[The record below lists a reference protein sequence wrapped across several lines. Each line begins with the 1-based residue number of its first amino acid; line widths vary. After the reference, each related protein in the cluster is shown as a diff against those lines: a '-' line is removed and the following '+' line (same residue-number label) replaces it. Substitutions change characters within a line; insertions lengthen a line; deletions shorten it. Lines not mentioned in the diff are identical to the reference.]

1 MNLKPKLLPVFVL
14 GICSLANAQII
25 NNGIIKITT
34 NTNVFVQDE
43 YTNDTSGNHVCDGNF
58 YLNSNFVN
66 NGTTSASSGTTYFKS
81 ATNNLLTLSGTSD
94 NANFYNLEIDVTAA
108 DKKGV
113 SVANNFALQVANAVH
128 FKSGDLRLVG
138 EAQLIQEHAGTD
150 NNTAVSGKLL
160 VDQQGTVSPFQY
172 DYWSSPV
179 TNGGMFS
186 LSGGKFDG
194 SDAVINAFNPTQILF
209 NSGSPYNGLPSV
221 LDGGGNVT
229 TALTINTRWLYKYSR
244 GSGSYAEWIA
254 LNGSSTLLPGE
265 GYTMKGPNALTA
277 KQNYV
282 YYGLPNNGDY
292 QFAITTGESILLG
305 NPYPSALDA
314 EKFLNDN
321 ISVVES
327 LYFWVDGGSTSH
339 VLSDYLG
346 GYAIRNLTGGT
357 PPSIASPL
365 ISGIGTSG
373 TVTAPSQYVPIAKGF
388 FVLAIGSGNVVF
400 NNSQRY
406 FKTES
411 NRLVSQGS
419 NDLDASNKYLRI
431 GYEDPE
437 GFHRQLL
444 LGFMPNS
451 LADLSYN
458 PGYDA
463 IQLMTREDDV
473 FFIIDNNLNKQY
485 AIQGVNGFSEFM
497 EFPIGLVISEA
508 GTHQLMLDAV
518 ENFTETV
525 YLKDNLLN
533 TTHDLT
539 ASNFEINLPA
549 GDYLDRF
556 SIVFQPAETLTTSNP
571 ELEQTLVYYNGENH
585 IVVSKPSSLEVDSI
599 DVYNMLGQHI
609 LSVSENLKNQ
619 NKILIPFTNSQGVYL
634 VVINSK
640 SSKKSTK
647 ILKY

>member
-1 MNLKPKLLPVFVL
+1 MNLKLKLLPVFVL
-14 GICSLANAQII
+14 GICFLASAQTI
-25 NNGIIKITT
+25 NNGIFKIMPG
-34 NTNVFVQDE
+34 TNVFVESE
-43 YTNDTSGNHVCDGNF
+43 YTNASTGNHVSDGNF

-194 SDAVINAFNPTQILF
+194 SDAAINAFNPTQILF

-229 TALTINTRWLYKYSR
+229 TALTINNRWLYKYSR

-254 LNGSSTLLPGE
+254 LNGSSILHPGE
-265 GYTMKGPNALTA
+265 GYTMKGPNALTD

-282 YYGLPNNGDY
+282 FYGLPNNGDY

-321 ISVVES
+321 ITVVEA

-346 GYAIRNLTGGT
+346 GYAIRCLTGGT

-373 TVTAPSQYVPIAKGF
+373 TVTEPSQYVPIAKGF

-406 FKTES
+406 FKTDT
-411 NRLVSQGS
+411 NRLV
-419 NDLDASNKYLRI
+419 NNLDTGNKYLRL

-451 LADLSYN
+451 SADLSYN

-473 FFIIDNNLNKQY
+473 FFIIDNNPNKQY

-533 TTHDLT
+533 TTHDLSV
-539 ASNFEINLPA
+539 ANFEINLPA

-585 IVVSKPSSLEVDSI
+585 IVVSKPSSLEVDSV

-634 VVINSK
+634 VVLNSK

>member
-1 MNLKPKLLPVFVL
+1 
-14 GICSLANAQII
+14 
-25 NNGIIKITT
+25 
-34 NTNVFVQDE
+34 
-43 YTNDTSGNHVCDGNF
+43 
-58 YLNSNFVN
+58 
-66 NGTTSASSGTTYFKS
+66 
-81 ATNNLLTLSGTSD
+81 
-94 NANFYNLEIDVTAA
+94 
-108 DKKGV
+108 
-113 SVANNFALQVANAVH
+113 
-128 FKSGDLRLVG
+128 
-138 EAQLIQEHAGTD
+138 
-150 NNTAVSGKLL
+150 
-160 VDQQGTVSPFQY
+160 
-172 DYWSSPV
+172 
-179 TNGGMFS
+179 
-186 LSGGKFDG
+186 
-194 SDAVINAFNPTQILF
+194 
-209 NSGSPYNGLPSV
+209 
-221 LDGGGNVT
+221 
-229 TALTINTRWLYKYSR
+229 
-244 GSGSYAEWIA
+244 
-254 LNGSSTLLPGE
+254 
-265 GYTMKGPNALTA
+265 
-277 KQNYV
+277 
-282 YYGLPNNGDY
+282 
-292 QFAITTGESILLG
+292 
-305 NPYPSALDA
+305 
-314 EKFLNDN
+314 
-321 ISVVES
+321 
-327 LYFWVDGGSTSH
+327 
-339 VLSDYLG
+339 
-346 GYAIRNLTGGT
+346 
-357 PPSIASPL
+357 
-365 ISGIGTSG
+365 
-373 TVTAPSQYVPIAKGF
+373 
-388 FVLAIGSGNVVF
+388 
-400 NNSQRY
+400 
-406 FKTES
+406 
-411 NRLVSQGS
+411 
-419 NDLDASNKYLRI
+419 LRI

-451 LADLSYN
+451 SADLSYN

-473 FFIIDNNLNKQY
+473 FFIIDNNPNKQY

-525 YLKDNLLN
+525 YLKDNLMN

>member
-1 MNLKPKLLPVFVL
+1 MNLKLKLLPVFVL
-14 GICSLANAQII
+14 GICFLASAQTI
-25 NNGIIKITT
+25 NNGIFKIMPG
-34 NTNVFVQDE
+34 TNVFVESE
-43 YTNDTSGNHVCDGNF
+43 YTNASTGNHVSDGNLH
-58 YLNSNFVN
+58 LNSNFIN
-66 NGTTSASSGTTYFKS
+66 NGVTSASSGTTYFKS
-81 ATNNLLTLSGTSD
+81 ATNNLLTLSGSSE
-94 NANFYNLEIDVTAA
+94 NAHFYNLEIDVTAA

-113 SVANNFALQVANAVH
+113 SVEDNFALQVANAVH

-194 SDAVINAFNPTQILF
+194 SDAAINAFNPTQILF

-265 GYTMKGPNALTA
+265 GYTMKGPNALTD

-314 EKFLNDN
+314 KKFLNDN
-321 ISVVES
+321 ITVVEA

-346 GYAIRNLTGGT
+346 GYAIRCLTGGT

-373 TVTAPSQYVPIAKGF
+373 TVTAPSQYVPIGKGF
-388 FVLAIGSGNVVF
+388 FVAAIGSGDIVF
-400 NNSQRY
+400 NNSQRI
-406 FKTES
+406 FKMES
-411 NRLVSQGS
+411 ARMATST
-419 NDLDASNKYLRI
+419 NKYVRI
-431 GYEDPE
+431 GHEGPE
-437 GFHRQLL
+437 GFHKQML
-444 LGFMPNS
+444 LGFLPNS
-451 LADLSYN
+451 MADLSYN

-463 IQLMTREDDV
+463 LQMTTRDDDA
-473 FFIIDNNLNKQY
+473 FFIIGNNTNKRY
-485 AIQGVNGFSEFM
+485 VIQGVNSFFEAM
-497 EFPIGLVISEA
+497 EFPLGITVSAPGS
-508 GTHQLMLDAV
+508 HRLMLDAV
-518 ENFTETV
+518 ENFNETV

-533 TTHDLT
+533 TTYNL
-539 ASNFEINLPA
+539 SNSEHEINLPP
-549 GDYLDRF
+549 GEYLDRF
-556 SIVFQPAETLTTSNP
+556 SIVFQPAETLHVETSD
-571 ELEQTLVYYNGENH
+571 LDKITVFYDGHDH
-585 IVVSKPSSLEVDSI
+585 IVVANINNLEINSI
-599 DVYNMLGQHI
+599 DVFNMLGQRV
-609 LSVSENLKNQ
+609 LTESENLKNQ
-619 NKILIPFTNSQGVYL
+619 TKIQIPFAASNGVYL
-634 VVINSK
+634 VVLNTNN
-640 SSKKSTK
+640 SKKSTK